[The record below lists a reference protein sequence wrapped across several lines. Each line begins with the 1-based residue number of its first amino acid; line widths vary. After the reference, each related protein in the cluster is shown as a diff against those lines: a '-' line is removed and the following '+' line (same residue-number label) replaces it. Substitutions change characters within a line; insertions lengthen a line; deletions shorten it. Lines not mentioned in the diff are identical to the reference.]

1 MCNFGVT
8 RVRII
13 HVYLFCVH
21 AVAQADDASE
31 GMAAGKLREAAAR
44 GNLQEVLRLIEEGAK
59 IQSDEVS
66 ILYVQSATC
75 YTSVQSNLQ

>member
-1 MCNFGVT
+1 
-8 RVRII
+8 
-13 HVYLFCVH
+13 LH
-21 AVAQADDASE
+21 AATQADDAGE

-66 ILYVQSATC
+66 SFLLFQMVC
-75 YTSVQSNLQ
+75 YLTFNSFWIS

>member
-1 MCNFGVT
+1 MYLCVVST
-8 RVRII
+8 RII
-13 HVYLFCVH
+13 HVCLFCVH
-21 AVAQADDASE
+21 AVTEADDASE

-66 ILYVQSATC
+66 ICTASYLLRRCAV
-75 YTSVQSNLQ
+75 

>member
-1 MCNFGVT
+1 MYLCVT
-8 RVRII
+8 RDRII

-21 AVAQADDASE
+21 AVTEADDASE

-66 ILYVQSATC
+66 ICTVSYLLHRCAA
-75 YTSVQSNLQ
+75 

>member
-1 MCNFGVT
+1 MT
-8 RVRII
+8 
-13 HVYLFCVH
+13 
-21 AVAQADDASE
+21 QADDASE

-66 ILYVQSATC
+66 KFAVSYC
-75 YTSVQSNLQ
+75 YTPVQSNLQ

>member
-1 MCNFGVT
+1 M
-8 RVRII
+8 
-13 HVYLFCVH
+13 YLFCVH
-21 AVAQADDASE
+21 AVTQADDASE

-66 ILYVQSATC
+66 IRTVSYLLHWCAV
-75 YTSVQSNLQ
+75 

>member
-1 MCNFGVT
+1 MYLCV
-8 RVRII
+8 VSDRII

-21 AVAQADDASE
+21 AVAQADDASK

-66 ILYVQSATC
+66 ICTVSYLLHWCAV
-75 YTSVQSNLQ
+75 